1 MSLAALLE
9 RSRHPRWGRRLP
21 WPALAGALL
30 LVSAFGVA
38 RAQMAPPV
46 TAQIASDQ
54 RAQADAMLL
63 RMDGSAA
70 NIRRELES
78 ARTAR
83 DVVKA
88 LCLSDKL
95 SQIDV
100 AIRSARDRRVAL
112 EQAVMR
118 QDPEQANHEFTILDV
133 LRQRVEQLTR
143 EASQCIGVDA
153 YYIGDSVVS
162 VVVDPLIPDPDTSIL
177 PGGQLV
183 SVPPIC
189 ASCVR

>member
-1 MSLAALLE
+1 MTSAALLE
-9 RSRHPRWGRRLP
+9 KGRRLRGRRVA
-21 WPALAGALL
+21 WSVVASSLL

-38 RAQMAPPV
+38 RAQMAPPIA
-46 TAQIASDQ
+46 AQVGADR
-54 RAQADAMLL
+54 RAQADAMLT
-63 RMDGSAA
+63 RMEGSAA

-78 ARTAR
+78 ARATR

-88 LCLSDKL
+88 LCLNDKL

-100 AIRSARDRRVAL
+100 AIRSARDRRMAL
-112 EQAVMR
+112 EQASLR
-118 QDPEQANHEFTILDV
+118 QDAEQANHEFTILDV

-153 YYIGDSVVS
+153 YFIGESVVS
-162 VVVDPLIPDPDTSIL
+162 VAVDPSIPEPDTATI
-177 PGGQLV
+177 PGGQLM
-183 SVPPIC
+183 SAPPIC